1 MRRSRVMSMVLL
13 LLVAAPLSQ
22 AVFAQGQPGA
32 AAPSQAA
39 GAYLGIAIEPL
50 PPALGAQ
57 LPPSIPRGQGV
68 LVAQVEPDSPAA
80 KAGIR
85 PYDVLLSY
93 DDQKLFSPEQ
103 LTKLVRADKPGRQ
116 VKIQGVHNG
125 QVGTVTVTLGERAQG
140 SSAMTRHPGP
150 MAFPWHRGR
159 PFMHHGMPFESEP
172 EAGVWESFD
181 SLSLKSLG
189 DDRYKA
195 VVEYLSKDGKTR
207 HLEFEGTREEIRDKI
222 LHEKDMSAMEK
233 RQLLDALDLDL
244 EPFGPAFAPPFDM
257 GPLFQQPWG
266 WPPAL

>member
-1 MRRSRVMSMVLL
+1 MVLI
-13 LLVAAPLSQ
+13 LLVVPLSQ
-22 AVFAQGQPGA
+22 TVLAQGQPGSG
-32 AAPSQAA
+32 APSQTA

-50 PPALGAQ
+50 PPALAAQ

-103 LTKLVRADKPGRQ
+103 LTKLVRSDKPGRQ

-125 QVGTVTVTLGERAQG
+125 QLGTVTVTLGERAQG
-140 SSAMTRHPGP
+140 SSAMTRQPGP
-150 MAFPWHRGR
+150 MAFPWHRSR

-172 EAGVWESFD
+172 EVWESFD

-189 DDRYKA
+189 DNRYKA
-195 VVEYLSKDGKTR
+195 VVEYLPKDGGKTR
-207 HLEFEGTREEIRDKI
+207 RLEFEGTRKEIRDKI

-257 GPLFQQPWG
+257 GPLLQHPWG